1 MEKDKITQLH
11 QRLKE
16 IQREIDRLK
25 RDEDHVER
33 ERLLKMI
40 DAELLDAIHNMENL
54 LKNL

>member
-1 MEKDKITQLH
+1 MDKDKITQLH
-11 QRLKE
+11 QKLKE